1 MNWGATC
8 IMLWLGIGSF
18 LSAAAALADTLPRPG
33 PKDSRIRYVAYH
45 RDQVVAIDVTFG
57 ASTMIVFEDDE
68 KIETLGAGD
77 ALGFKIEPNK
87 RGNVLFVKPAEK
99 DALANLNVLTTKRH
113 YVFVLRSGF
122 RNIRNQVF
130 AVRFTYPDTA
140 TTVADLDE
148 ARRRASEPNLR
159 NLNVANA
166 NTDYGYKGSSAN
178 KPSVIFDDGVK
189 TFFRFEAQVPAI
201 YIVDR
206 ERNESLVNFRREG
219 PYIVVDRVNYQ
230 WTLRNGDDVT
240 CVFNQ
245 RLTNVIEPTGVEP
258 FAPQRVGE
266 RTAQPPRRQNIA
278 ANSRLNSAAR
288 AP

>member
-1 MNWGATC
+1 MRGSLAC
-8 IMLWLGIGSF
+8 VALLLSIGPV
-18 LSAAAALADTLPRPG
+18 LADTLPRPG
-33 PKDSRIRYVAYH
+33 PRDSRIRYVAYN
-45 RDQVVAIDVTFG
+45 RDQVVVIDVTFG
-57 ASTMIVFEDDE
+57 ASTMIVFEEDE

-99 DALANLNVLTTKRH
+99 DALANLNVLTTKRQ

-122 RNIRNQVF
+122 RNIRAQVF

-140 TTVADLDE
+140 MTQQDLEE
-148 ARRRASEPNLR
+148 ARRRVSEPNLR

-166 NTDYGYKGSSAN
+166 NTDYAYKGASAN
-178 KPSVIFDDGVK
+178 KPSVIFDDGTK
-189 TFFRFEAQVPAI
+189 TFFRFEGNVPAI

-206 ERNESLVNFRREG
+206 QRNESLVNFRREG
-219 PYIVVDRVNYQ
+219 PYLVVDRVNFQ
-230 WTLRNGDDVT
+230 WTLRNGDEVT

-266 RTAQPPRRQNIA
+266 AVRRQETRRTTA
-278 ANSRLNSAAR
+278 GR
-288 AP
+288 P

>member
-1 MNWGATC
+1 MR
-8 IMLWLGIGSF
+8 GSLACVALF
-18 LSAAAALADTLPRPG
+18 LSIGPVLADTLPRPG
-33 PKDSRIRYVAYH
+33 PKDSRIRYVAYN
-45 RDQVVAIDVTFG
+45 RDQVVVIDVTFG
-57 ASTMIVFEDDE
+57 ASTMIVFEEDE

-99 DALANLNVLTTKRH
+99 DALANLNVLTTKRQ

-122 RNIRNQVF
+122 RNIRAQVF

-140 TTVADLDE
+140 MTQQDLEE
-148 ARRRASEPNLR
+148 ARRRVSEPNLR

-166 NTDYGYKGSSAN
+166 NTDYAYKGASAN
-178 KPSVIFDDGVK
+178 KPSVIFDDGTK
-189 TFFRFEAQVPAI
+189 TFFRFDGQVPAI

-206 ERNESLVNFRREG
+206 QRSESLVNFRREG
-219 PYIVVDRVNYQ
+219 PYLVVDRVNYQ
-230 WTLRNGDDVT
+230 WTLRNGGEVT

-266 RTAQPPRRQNIA
+266 
-278 ANSRLNSAAR
+278 AAR
-288 AP
+288 PRPTNGGQRGPRQGGP

>member
-1 MNWGATC
+1 MRGSLAC
-8 IMLWLGIGSF
+8 IALLLSIGPV
-18 LSAAAALADTLPRPG
+18 LADTLPRPG
-33 PKDSRIRYVAYH
+33 PRDSRIRYVAYN
-45 RDQVVAIDVTFG
+45 RDQVVVIDVTFG
-57 ASTMIVFEDDE
+57 ASTMIVFEEDE

-99 DALANLNVLTTKRH
+99 DALANLNVLTTKRQ

-122 RNIRNQVF
+122 RNIRAQVF

-140 TTVADLDE
+140 MTQQDLEE
-148 ARRRASEPNLR
+148 AKRRVSEPNLR

-166 NTDYGYKGSSAN
+166 NTDYAYKGASAN
-178 KPSVIFDDGVK
+178 KPSVIFDDGTK
-189 TFFRFEAQVPAI
+189 TFFRFDSQVPAI
-201 YIVDR
+201 YVVDR
-206 ERNESLVNFRREG
+206 QRNESLVNFRREG
-219 PYIVVDRVNYQ
+219 PYLVIDRVNFQ
-230 WTLRNGDDVT
+230 WTLRNGDEVT

-266 RTAQPPRRQNIA
+266 TTRRQETRGQEMRRP
-278 ANSRLNSAAR
+278 NSGR
-288 AP
+288 P

>member
-1 MNWGATC
+1 MRGSLAC
-8 IMLWLGIGSF
+8 VALLLSIGPV
-18 LSAAAALADTLPRPG
+18 LADTLPRPG
-33 PKDSRIRYVAYH
+33 PRDSRIRYVAYN
-45 RDQVVAIDVTFG
+45 RDQVVVIDVTFG
-57 ASTMIVFEDDE
+57 ASTMIVFEEDE

-99 DALANLNVLTTKRH
+99 HALANLNVLTTKRQ

-122 RNIRNQVF
+122 RNIRAQVF

-140 TTVADLDE
+140 MTQQDLEE
-148 ARRRASEPNLR
+148 ARRRVAEPNLR

-166 NTDYGYKGSSAN
+166 NTDYAYKGSSAN
-178 KPSVIFDDGVK
+178 KPSLIFDDGTK
-189 TFFRFEAQVPAI
+189 TFFRFEGNVPAI

-206 ERNESLVNFRREG
+206 QRNESLVNFRREG
-219 PYIVVDRVNYQ
+219 PYLVVDRVNYQ
-230 WTLRNGDDVT
+230 WTLRNGDEVT

-266 RTAQPPRRQNIA
+266 AVRRQETRRITA
-278 ANSRLNSAAR
+278 GR
-288 AP
+288 P

>member
-1 MNWGATC
+1 MKVPLAFM
-8 IMLWLGIGSF
+8 MLCLGMGTVLTTTVSF
-18 LSAAAALADTLPRPG
+18 ADTLPRPG
-33 PKDSRIRYVAYH
+33 PKDSRIRYVAYN
-45 RDQVVAIDVTFG
+45 RDQVVVIDVTFG

-77 ALGFKIEPNK
+77 ALGFKIEPNR

-99 DALANLNVLTTKRH
+99 DALANLNVLTTKRQ

-122 RNIRNQVF
+122 RPIRAQVF

-140 TTVADLDE
+140 MTLQDLEE
-148 ARRRASEPNLR
+148 ARRRTSEPNLR

-178 KPSVIFDDGVK
+178 KPLVIFDDGTK
-189 TFFRFEAQVPAI
+189 TFFRFGGQDSGQVPAI

-206 ERNESLVNFRREG
+206 QRNESLANFRREG
-219 PYIVVDRVNYQ
+219 PYLVVDRVNHQ
-230 WTLRNGDDVT
+230 WTLRNGDEVT

-258 FAPQRVGE
+258 FAPQRVGDVA
-266 RTAQPPRRQNIA
+266 RPRPPTGGQRGPRQGG
-278 ANSRLNSAAR
+278 
-288 AP
+288 P

>member
-1 MNWGATC
+1 MRGSLAC
-8 IMLWLGIGSF
+8 FVLLLSIGPV
-18 LSAAAALADTLPRPG
+18 LADTLPRPG
-33 PKDSRIRYVAYH
+33 PRDSRIRYVAYN
-45 RDQVVAIDVTFG
+45 RDQVVVIDVTFG
-57 ASTMIVFEDDE
+57 ASTMIVFEEDE

-99 DALANLNVLTTKRH
+99 DALANLNVLTTKRQ

-122 RNIRNQVF
+122 RNIRAQVF

-140 TTVADLDE
+140 MTQQDLEE
-148 ARRRASEPNLR
+148 ARRRVSEPNLR

-166 NTDYGYKGSSAN
+166 NTDYAYKGSSAN
-178 KPSVIFDDGVK
+178 KPSVIFDDGTK
-189 TFFRFEAQVPAI
+189 TFFRFEGQVPAI

-206 ERNESLVNFRREG
+206 QRNESLVNFRREG
-219 PYIVVDRVNYQ
+219 PYLVIDRVNFQ
-230 WTLRNGDDVT
+230 WTLRNGDEVT

-266 RTAQPPRRQNIA
+266 AVRRQETRGTTA
-278 ANSRLNSAAR
+278 GR
-288 AP
+288 P

>member
-1 MNWGATC
+1 MRGSLAC
-8 IMLWLGIGSF
+8 VALLLGIGPV
-18 LSAAAALADTLPRPG
+18 LADTLPRPG
-33 PKDSRIRYVAYH
+33 PKDSRIRYVAYN
-45 RDQVVAIDVTFG
+45 RDQVVVIDVTFG
-57 ASTMIVFEDDE
+57 ASTMIVFEEDE

-99 DALANLNVLTTKRH
+99 DALANLNVLTTKRQ
-113 YVFVLRSGF
+113 YVFVLRSAF
-122 RNIRNQVF
+122 RNIRAQVF

-140 TTVADLDE
+140 MTQQDLDE
-148 ARRRASEPNLR
+148 ARRRVSEPNLR

-166 NTDYGYKGSSAN
+166 NTDYAYKGASAN
-178 KPSVIFDDGVK
+178 KPSVIFDDGTK
-189 TFFRFEAQVPAI
+189 TFFRFDGNVPAI

-206 ERNESLVNFRREG
+206 QRNESLVNFRREG
-219 PYIVVDRVNYQ
+219 PYLVVDRVNYQ
-230 WTLRNGDDVT
+230 WTLRNGDEVT

-266 RTAQPPRRQNIA
+266 AVRRQETRRITA
-278 ANSRLNSAAR
+278 GR
-288 AP
+288 P

>member
-1 MNWGATC
+1 MKQSLAL
-8 IMLWLGIGSF
+8 IMLGMSACLCLQASIG
-18 LSAAAALADTLPRPG
+18 LADTLPRPG

-45 RDQVVAIDVTFG
+45 HDQVVAIDVTFG
-57 ASTMIVFEDDE
+57 ASTMIAFEEDE

-87 RGNVLFVKPAEK
+87 RGNVLFVKPSEK

-122 RNIRNQVF
+122 RSIRNQVF

-140 TTVADLDE
+140 TTMADLDE

-219 PYIVVDRVNYQ
+219 PYIVVDRVNNQ

-266 RTAQPPRRQNIA
+266 RTAQPQRRQNTVG
-278 ANSRLNSAAR
+278 NSRVNSAAR

>member
-1 MNWGATC
+1 MRGSLAC
-8 IMLWLGIGSF
+8 VAVLLSIGPV
-18 LSAAAALADTLPRPG
+18 LADTLPRPG
-33 PKDSRIRYVAYH
+33 PKDSRIRYVAYN
-45 RDQVVAIDVTFG
+45 RDQVVVIDVTFG
-57 ASTMIVFEDDE
+57 TSTMIVFEEDE

-99 DALANLNVLTTKRH
+99 DALANLNVLTTKRQ

-122 RNIRNQVF
+122 RNIRAQVF

-140 TTVADLDE
+140 MTQQDLEE
-148 ARRRASEPNLR
+148 ARRRVAEPNLR

-166 NTDYGYKGSSAN
+166 NTDYAYKGASAN
-178 KPSVIFDDGVK
+178 KPSVIFDDGTK
-189 TFFRFEAQVPAI
+189 TFFRFDGSVPAI

-206 ERNESLVNFRREG
+206 QRNESLVNFRREG
-219 PYIVVDRVNYQ
+219 PYLVVDRVNFQ
-230 WTLRNGDDVT
+230 WTLRNGNDVT

-266 RTAQPPRRQNIA
+266 AVRRQERPRTAAGRP
-278 ANSRLNSAAR
+278 
-288 AP
+288 

>member
-1 MNWGATC
+1 MRGSLACGA
-8 IMLWLGIGSF
+8 LLVSIGPV
-18 LSAAAALADTLPRPG
+18 LADTLPRPG
-33 PKDSRIRYVAYH
+33 PRDSRIRYVAYN
-45 RDQVVAIDVTFG
+45 RDQVVVIDVTFG
-57 ASTMIVFEDDE
+57 TSTMIVFEEDE

-99 DALANLNVLTTKRH
+99 DALANLNVLTTKRQ

-122 RNIRNQVF
+122 RNIRAQVF

-140 TTVADLDE
+140 MTQQDLEE
-148 ARRRASEPNLR
+148 ARRRVSEPNLR

-166 NTDYGYKGSSAN
+166 NTDYAYKGSSAN
-178 KPSVIFDDGVK
+178 KPSVIFDDGTK
-189 TFFRFEAQVPAI
+189 TFFRFDGNVPAI

-206 ERNESLVNFRREG
+206 QRSESLVNFRREG
-219 PYIVVDRVNYQ
+219 PYLVVDRVNFQ
-230 WTLRNGDDVT
+230 WTLRNGDEVT

-245 RLTNVIEPTGVEP
+245 RLTNVVEPTGVEP

-266 RTAQPPRRQNIA
+266 TVRRQETV
-278 ANSRLNSAAR
+278 RPTR
-288 AP
+288 GRP